1 MRSMPVNAA
10 GSTGRDTARRRP
22 NPDIGHRAVID
33 CYMGVLLSVGAADVT
48 VAEVEE
54 DPGTVVADDWARSA
68 SSTAVTEARGVELE
82 RIAAVMRRCVG
93 GVSPSVITS

>member
-22 NPDIGHRAVID
+22 NPDIGRRAVIE
-33 CYMGVLLSVGAADVT
+33 CYMGVLLADVT